1 MDGVNFMVNTVK
13 ENKFVPYICI
23 YKYRRI
29 MANLKLTT
37 VKVIQKLYDE
47 DFKISSLQGGIN
59 FQKLVNRTLDL
70 YTKNEKFR
78 KQLNEYTVLQ
88 VSGSQF

>member
-1 MDGVNFMVNTVK
+1 
-13 ENKFVPYICI
+13 
-23 YKYRRI
+23 

-47 DFKISSLQGGIN
+47 DFKMATIKGGIN

-70 YTKNEKFR
+70 YTKDEKFR
-78 KQLNEYTVLQ
+78 KQLNEYTTSLQ
-88 VSGSQF
+88 ISGSQF

>member
-1 MDGVNFMVNTVK
+1 
-13 ENKFVPYICI
+13 
-23 YKYRRI
+23 

-47 DFKISSLQGGIN
+47 DFKMITIRGGIN

-70 YTKNEKFR
+70 YTKDEQFR
-78 KQLNEYTVLQ
+78 KQLNEYTALQ

>member
-1 MDGVNFMVNTVK
+1 
-13 ENKFVPYICI
+13 
-23 YKYRRI
+23 

-37 VKVIQKLYDE
+37 VKVIRELYDE
-47 DFKISSLQGGIN
+47 DFKMATIKGGIN

-70 YTKNEKFR
+70 YVKNEKFR
-78 KQLNEYTVLQ
+78 TQMNDHKELQ

>member
-1 MDGVNFMVNTVK
+1 M
-13 ENKFVPYICI
+13 YIREI
-23 YKYRRI
+23 III

-47 DFKISSLQGGIN
+47 DFKMITIRGGIN

-70 YTKNEKFR
+70 YTKDEQFR
-78 KQLNEYTVLQ
+78 KQLNEYTALQ

>member
-1 MDGVNFMVNTVK
+1 
-13 ENKFVPYICI
+13 
-23 YKYRRI
+23 

-47 DFKISSLQGGIN
+47 DFKMATIRGGIN

-70 YTKNEKFR
+70 YTKDEKFR
-78 KQLNEYTVLQ
+78 KQLNEYTLLQ
-88 VSGSQF
+88 MSGSQF

>member
-1 MDGVNFMVNTVK
+1 
-13 ENKFVPYICI
+13 
-23 YKYRRI
+23 

-47 DFKISSLQGGIN
+47 DFKMATIKGGIN

-70 YTKNEKFR
+70 YTKDEEFR
-78 KQLNEYTVLQ
+78 KQLNEYTALQ

>member
-1 MDGVNFMVNTVK
+1 
-13 ENKFVPYICI
+13 
-23 YKYRRI
+23 

-47 DFKISSLQGGIN
+47 DFKMATIKGGLN

-70 YTKNEKFR
+70 YTKDEKFR
-78 KQLNEYTVLQ
+78 KQLNEYTLLQ
-88 VSGSQF
+88 MSGSQF

>member
-1 MDGVNFMVNTVK
+1 M
-13 ENKFVPYICI
+13 YI
-23 YKYRRI
+23 YKYKLT
-29 MANLKLTT
+29 MADLKLTT

-47 DFKISSLQGGIN
+47 DFKISAIQGGIN
-59 FQKLVNRTLDL
+59 FQKLVNRSLDL

-78 KQLNEYTVLQ
+78 KQLNEYTALQ

>member
-1 MDGVNFMVNTVK
+1 
-13 ENKFVPYICI
+13 
-23 YKYRRI
+23 

-37 VKVIQKLYDE
+37 VKVIQQLYDE
-47 DFKISSLQGGIN
+47 DFKMATIKGGIN

-70 YTKNEKFR
+70 YTKDDKFR
-78 KQLNEYTVLQ
+78 KQLNEYTALQ

>member
-1 MDGVNFMVNTVK
+1 
-13 ENKFVPYICI
+13 
-23 YKYRRI
+23 

-47 DFKISSLQGGIN
+47 DFKIATIRGGIN

-70 YTKNEKFR
+70 YTKDEEFR
-78 KQLNEYTVLQ
+78 KQLNEYTALQ

>member
-1 MDGVNFMVNTVK
+1 
-13 ENKFVPYICI
+13 
-23 YKYRRI
+23 

-37 VKVIQKLYDE
+37 VKVIRELYDE
-47 DFKISSLQGGIN
+47 DFKMATIKGGVN

-70 YTKNEKFR
+70 YVKNEKFR
-78 KQLNEYTVLQ
+78 TQVNDHKDLQ

>member
-1 MDGVNFMVNTVK
+1 
-13 ENKFVPYICI
+13 
-23 YKYRRI
+23 

-37 VKVIQKLYDE
+37 VKVIKELYDE
-47 DFKISSLQGGIN
+47 DFKMATIKGGIN

-70 YTKNEKFR
+70 YVKNEKFR
-78 KQLNEYTVLQ
+78 TQVNDHKELQ